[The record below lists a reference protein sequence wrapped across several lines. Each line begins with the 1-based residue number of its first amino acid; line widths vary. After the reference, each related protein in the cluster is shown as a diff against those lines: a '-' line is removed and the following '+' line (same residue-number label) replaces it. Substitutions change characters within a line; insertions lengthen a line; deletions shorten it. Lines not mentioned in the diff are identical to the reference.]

1 MKVFFSLK
9 SRLFSIHSQPFT
21 HPPLLQNLPIKWLNT
36 NSHDC
41 IFFLCAHLTNT
52 GLVLCSVI
60 GYFEYTQDFPASA
73 FSLHIDTTCGI
84 ASKVGIGLLLLMLQ
98 GGHSARPCFQL
109 HHNKER
115 KTAYSCLFSG
125 FVLGV
130 ERFRLSPQLCRNS

>member
-60 GYFEYTQDFPASA
+60 GYFEYTQDFPGSD
-73 FSLHIDTTCGI
+73 FSLLLSGNCTVLIGLDDSINVHRQFLFTATDWKILFDQKARNSPPEIVLFI
-84 ASKVGIGLLLLMLQ
+84 ASRV
-98 GGHSARPCFQL
+98 FW
-109 HHNKER
+109 
-115 KTAYSCLFSG
+115 T
-125 FVLGV
+125 
-130 ERFRLSPQLCRNS
+130 